1 MRNKIYMNDS
11 SIIFLGPA
19 LVCSSKLCF
28 LDNQEERFTDLH
40 QGKRSPGNGIV
51 IQPDYEDLAEKKKRA
66 PGMEFVGKRSGRIL
80 QSVTIPT
87 GSFGMEIM
95 RRKAP
100 KMMFDRK
107 RSSGMEFVGK
117 RSTNSEPRKQFMKRA
132 PGMEFVGKRSHEMD
146 MVVKRVPGME
156 FVGKRSPEKVDYMHL
171 LGNMKANGF
180 MF

>member
-1 MRNKIYMNDS
+1 MTPYF
-11 SIIFLGPA
+11 SIIVFSGPA
-19 LVCSSKLCF
+19 LVCSSKSCF
-28 LDNQEERFTDLH
+28 LANQEERLTDLH

-66 PGMEFVGKRSGRIL
+66 PGMEFVGKRSG
-80 QSVTIPT
+80 QVSEGVNFPS

-95 RRKAP
+95 MPKAP
-100 KMMFDRK
+100 DMKFNRK
-107 RSSGMEFVGK
+107 LSQGMEFVGK
-117 RSTNSEPRKQFMKRA
+117 RATNSDPRKQFMVKRA
-132 PGMEFVGKRSHEMD
+132 PGMEFVGKRSYEID

-171 LGNMKANGF
+171 LGNMQANGF

>member
-1 MRNKIYMNDS
+1 MKDPIFQHF
-11 SIIFLGPA
+11 FLGPA

-28 LDNQEERFTDLH
+28 LVNQEERLPDLH

-66 PGMEFVGKRSGRIL
+66 PGMEFVGKRSRRIS
-80 QSVTIPT
+80 QSVNFPS

-100 KMMFDRK
+100 NMKFYRK
-107 RSSGMEFVGK
+107 RSPGMEFVGK
-117 RSTNSEPRKQFMKRA
+117 RAINSDPRKQFMVKRA
-132 PGMEFVGKRSHEMD
+132 PGMEFVGKRSQGME
-146 MVVKRVPGME
+146 VVAKRVPGME
-156 FVGKRSPEKVDYMHL
+156 FVGKRSPEKVDYMHV